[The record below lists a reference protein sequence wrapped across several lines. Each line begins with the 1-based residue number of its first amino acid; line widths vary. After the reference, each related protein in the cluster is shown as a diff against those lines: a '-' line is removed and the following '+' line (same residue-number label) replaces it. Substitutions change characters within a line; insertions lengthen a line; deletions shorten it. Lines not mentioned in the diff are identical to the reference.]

1 MMYTVNTVSKVA
13 LMMVFALEVAGAM
26 AEASIMASKLK
37 MAYTLAFVLLLGLN
51 LAMAVA
57 LKIPMR
63 LELTIHGTSAVI
75 TVKNENK
82 HIEQVHF

>member
-1 MMYTVNTVSKVA
+1 MT
-13 LMMVFALEVAGAM
+13 
-26 AEASIMASKLK
+26 SKLK
-37 MAYTLAFVLLLGLN
+37 MAHVLVLALAFVLLLGLN

-63 LELTIHGTSAVI
+63 LELTILSRTHGTSAVI